1 MSIFLGLPRTERE
14 RLRRLILGLARA
26 PQDAR
31 RLADAMIRRIG
42 RSRHARNT
50 DCLRD
55 IDQVI
60 EYLHYAAR
68 LRDADPGRKR
78 TRRA

>member
-1 MSIFLGLPRTERE
+1 LSILLGLPRTERE
-14 RLRRLILGLARA
+14 RLRRLILGLASA

-42 RSRHARNT
+42 RSRHARYT
-50 DCLRD
+50 DCVRD

-60 EYLHYAAR
+60 EYLQYAAR
-68 LRDADPGRKR
+68 LRTEGQGRKL